1 MTVKGKVPSL
11 TQIVDEDGFL
21 LQPDTWDKKVA
32 RTLSRREVSGN
43 LTPDHWKV
51 IECVRQYYHEFGTI
65 PPVRLVVRSTGFSL
79 SCIHELFPNGYAKGV
94 CKVAG
99 IPSHAVKV
107 GPMLPIHHSKQST
120 KEVRSR

>member
-1 MTVKGKVPSL
+1 MIAKQKTSSA
-11 TQIVDEDGFL
+11 TRIVDEEGFL
-21 LQPDTWDKKVA
+21 LPSGTWTKGIA
-32 RTLSRREVSGN
+32 QTLSQGEVPGS

-51 IECVRQYYHEFGTI
+51 IDCVRQYYLESGTI